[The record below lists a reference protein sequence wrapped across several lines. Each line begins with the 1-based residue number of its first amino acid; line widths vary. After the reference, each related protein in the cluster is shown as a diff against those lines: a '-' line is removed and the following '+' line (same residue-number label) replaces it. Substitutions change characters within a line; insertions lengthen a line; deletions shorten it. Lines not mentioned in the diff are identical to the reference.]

1 MGQDGGI
8 LLFASFLLEF
18 HQLLMVCLHFFH
30 RSAFHKA
37 SNKGFLRRFPLLAI
51 ISMGIHRHSGAML
64 ILQQQLRNEILYIVG
79 ILGNVLLDFCK
90 TLSCQKGFRGTAT
103 IEPAP
108 QTAPHQNQR
117 IRTVNTA
124 HLSLGKVHRQNS
136 SVNIFLRN
144 AFGTQ
149 SLQHRQ
155 DYRLHLLGILTVTA
169 P

>member
-18 HQLLMVCLHFFH
+18 HQLLMVCLHFLY
-30 RSAFHKA
+30 RSTFHKA
-37 SNKGFLRRFPLLAI
+37 GNKGFLCRFPLLAI
-51 ISMGIHRHSGAML
+51 ISMGIHRHSGTML

-79 ILGNVLLDFCK
+79 ILGNALLDFCK

-108 QTAPHQNQR
+108 QTATHQDQG
-117 IRTVNTA
+117 IGAINTA
-124 HLSLGKVHRQNS
+124 HLPLGKVHRQNS
-136 SVNIFLRN
+136 GINIFLGN